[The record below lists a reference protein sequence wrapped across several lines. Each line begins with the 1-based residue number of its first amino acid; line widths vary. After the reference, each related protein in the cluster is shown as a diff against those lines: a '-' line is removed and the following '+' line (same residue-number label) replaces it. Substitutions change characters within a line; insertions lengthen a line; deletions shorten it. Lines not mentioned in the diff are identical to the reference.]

1 MAGETEHAKG
11 ADGTWLA
18 KRWLERTTR
27 AQVRWEQPDPIAV
40 RKLTFDRPGGT
51 FSFDIGGSL
60 VGGEVDSQDFFAEVK
75 KYKDAQ
81 DQPALFRQFLAKCF
95 RAYDQRPERCD
106 NFMWITWAPFNST
119 DWSKLDKPEKLE
131 SCVRENWK
139 YNFTTQEEAQAADLS
154 GNIVKEVA
162 QRIWIL
168 VLSDKQ
174 VDHLSMSDRHLS
186 VIAEYET
193 LERAKR

>member
-40 RKLTFDRPGGT
+40 RKLTFERPGGK

-81 DQPALFRQFLAKCF
+81 DQPTLFREFLAKCY
-95 RAYDQRPERCD
+95 RAYEQRPERCD

-119 DWSKLDKPEKLE
+119 DWSKLDKPEKVQ
-131 SCVRENWK
+131 SSVREKWK
-139 YNFTTQEEAQAADLS
+139 YNFISEDEAMKAELD
-154 GNIVKEVA
+154 GYTIKEVA
-162 QRIWIL
+162 DRIWIL
-168 VLSDKQ
+168 VLSDRQ
-174 VDHLSMSDRHLS
+174 VYHLSMSDDHLS
-186 VIAEYET
+186 VITRYET